1 MKNKIIAMKVNK
13 YISVNFNTVLI
24 YDDNTKIKV
33 DRNKDGILDLVPGS
47 RVQFK
52 EILGAG
58 LSFKF

>member
-1 MKNKIIAMKVNK
+1 MKVNK